1 MIRKSSKRLI
11 NKNFDSALFLRIRD
25 ILADGA
31 NASVRSETTTSTG
44 HTESHLPTTQ
54 GKILLELV
62 YKAYKGNFITL
73 DHKICNLGEKKIKA
87 IIYIDW
93 FNAESENIH
102 Q

>member
-11 NKNFDSALFLRIRD
+11 NKNFNSALFLRIRD

-31 NASVRSETTTSTG
+31 NASVRLETTTSTG
-44 HTESHLPTTQ
+44 HAESYLPTTQ

-62 YKAYKGNFITL
+62 YKGDFITL
-73 DHKICNLGEKKIKA
+73 EHKICNLGEKKIKA
-87 IIYIDW
+87 IMYIDW
-93 FNAESENIH
+93 FNIESENIH